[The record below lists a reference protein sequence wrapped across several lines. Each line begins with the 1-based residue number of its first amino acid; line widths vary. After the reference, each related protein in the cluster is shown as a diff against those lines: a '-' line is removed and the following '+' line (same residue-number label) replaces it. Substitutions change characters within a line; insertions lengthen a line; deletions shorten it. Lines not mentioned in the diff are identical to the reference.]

1 MQGRY
6 VMADS
11 GSRTIIVLKVIKW
24 VVQYGTLSSLAVVS
38 FCREEGN
45 TTPLKRLRGRLQET
59 LEFEHNW

>member
-1 MQGRY
+1 
-6 VMADS
+6 MADS

-38 FCREEGN
+38 FRGEEGN

-59 LEFEHNW
+59 LEFLSTIGNEN